1 MINVSR
7 NLTVRAKKNLKRR
20 LFIDYKN
27 LLDYG
32 TESRNRTDTP
42 EGNGF

>member
-1 MINVSR
+1 MSR
-7 NLTVRAKKNLKRR
+7 NLTKRT
-20 LFIDYKN
+20 DENYKN
-27 LLDYG
+27 TGTLFNYFRYLLDYG